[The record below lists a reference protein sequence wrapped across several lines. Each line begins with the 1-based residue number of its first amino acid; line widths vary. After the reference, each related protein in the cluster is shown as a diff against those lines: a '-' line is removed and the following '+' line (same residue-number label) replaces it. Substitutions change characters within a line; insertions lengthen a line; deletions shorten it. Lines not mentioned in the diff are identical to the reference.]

1 MKDKLKKREII
12 KNIAIVFLVIMLIL
26 TFFSNTIMNRTLPE
40 VKTQGIT
47 SGTVSMQVRGEGI
60 VEAEDPYN
68 VTIDETRK
76 IKSVLKHEG
85 DRVEVGDVIY
95 KLEGESGEE
104 LTTAKNDLEDK
115 KVAYDTSVLDSG
127 LTKSEVDSVEAGVT
141 ATTSTILV
149 NLEKKD
155 NEIADLQKK
164 IDEYDVK
171 IADVER
177 QMSINDTS
185 ATPDTTSEQKAV
197 DAAQKEYDAAK
208 DLLDKY
214 DAWKDAESTTQ
225 WYVTN
230 SQTSDPGYAQAQ
242 SDEQDA
248 KRAYD
253 LALAKFTFTTTPPSR
268 SDIQTLVNNKLSALE
283 TAQKK
288 KNEKL
293 NSSTNQNTNLAKQK
307 AQLEKEKAEVV
318 AKHKKA
324 SDDRAEYFASEKTKI
339 SLEKSY
345 QDVLKAQKKV
355 EELEKKAIG
364 GEIKSPVAG
373 TVSSVALAA
382 GEKTEPGTPVA
393 VIQLDG
399 KGYKLQFSV
408 DSKQAKAV
416 KVGDEVSVVNSWYY
430 GDLSANLVAI
440 QPDKNDRRDGKIL
453 VFSLSGSS
461 IRPGQSLTL
470 SVGQKSSNYDLIVP
484 LAALRGDN
492 EGNFVYILENKA
504 TPFGSRYI
512 AKRVD
517 VEVLAK
523 DDKVAAINGDLNG
536 WEYVITNSSKDL
548 ENKDQVKLAE

>member
-47 SGTVSMQVRGEGI
+47 SGPVSMQVRGEGI

-76 IKSVLKHEG
+76 IKSVLLHEG

-104 LTTAKNDLEDK
+104 LTTAKNELSKQQSDYDK
-115 KVAYDTSVLDSG
+115 FLIGSG
-127 LTKSEVDSVEAGVT
+127 LSNSEIKQVEDGVKT
-141 ATTSTILV
+141 ATSTIISK
-149 NLEKKD
+149 LEKMDK
-155 NEIADLQKK
+155 EIAEAQKK
-164 IDEYDVK
+164 VDDLTLQSK
-171 IADVER
+171 TTTD
-177 QMSINDTS
+177 S
-185 ATPDTTSEQKAV
+185 TPDTTSEQRAIDKAQDEYDSANSTLTSYNQYISDFNDKKKAYEDAV
-197 DAAQKEYDAAK
+197 KIVEYYENTLNDTTSTEHDAAVTDRNDKEAAMNIAGCLKPTDSEYTAAK
-208 DLLDKY
+208 KNVENKKTALENAKRKKEDKE
-214 DAWKDAESTTQ
+214 KSS
-225 WYVTN
+225 N
-230 SQTSDPGYAQAQ
+230 SQN
-242 SDEQDA
+242 
-248 KRAYD
+248 
-253 LALAKFTFTTTPPSR
+253 
-268 SDIQTLVNNKLSALE
+268 VNNE
-283 TAQKK
+283 
-288 KNEKL
+288 
-293 NSSTNQNTNLAKQK
+293 
-307 AQLEKEKAEVV
+307 LEKATVRLKELTDAREKYYNEES
-318 AKHKKA
+318 KKI
-324 SDDRAEYFASEKTKI
+324 E
-339 SLEKSY
+339 LEENY
-345 QDVLKAQKKV
+345 QNLLSAQKKV
-355 EELEKKAIG
+355 EELEKKAVG

-382 GEKTEPGTPVA
+382 GESTEPGTPVA

-399 KGYKLQFSV
+399 KGYKLQFKV

-416 KVGDEVSVVNSWYY
+416 KVGDEVTIVNSWYY
-430 GDLSANLVAI
+430 GDVSANLVSI
-440 QPDKNDRRDGKIL
+440 QPDKENRRDGKIL
-453 VFSLSGSS
+453 VFSLNGTS
-461 IRPGQSLTL
+461 INPGQSLTL

-484 LAALRGDN
+484 LSALHGDN
-492 EGNFVYILENKA
+492 DGNFVFILENKA

-523 DDKVAAINGDLNG
+523 DDKVAAINADLNG

>member
-76 IKSVLKHEG
+76 VKSVLKHEG

-104 LTTAKNDLEDK
+104 LTNAKNDLEDK
-115 KVAYDTSVLDSG
+115 KVAYDTAVLDSG
-127 LTKSEVDSVEAGVT
+127 LTNAEIDSVEAGVT

-155 NEIADLQKK
+155 KEISDLQKK

-171 IADVER
+171 IADLER
-177 QMSINDTS
+177 QMSINDNT
-185 ATPDTTSEQKAV
+185 AAPDTTSEQKAI
-197 DAAQKEYDAAK
+197 DNAQKEYDSAK

-214 DAWKDAESTTQ
+214 DAL
-225 WYVTN
+225 
-230 SQTSDPGYAQAQ
+230 
-242 SDEQDA
+242 QDA
-248 KRAYD
+248 IAEENWYQGSAPSEVTEKKNKAQMDYD
-253 LALAKFTFTTTPPSR
+253 LALAKFTFTTNPPAR
-268 SDIQTLVNNKLSALE
+268 ADIQTLVNNKQSDLE
-283 TAQKK
+283 SAQKK
-288 KNEKL
+288 KTEKL

-307 AQLEKEKAEVV
+307 AQLEKEKAEVTT
-318 AKHKKA
+318 KHKNA
-324 SDDRAEYFASEKTKI
+324 SDDRANYFAAEKTKI
-339 SLEKSY
+339 SLEKTY
-345 QDVLKAQKKV
+345 QDVLKAEKKV

-373 TVSSVALAA
+373 TVSSTAFAA
-382 GEKTEPGTPVA
+382 GEKIEAGSTVA

-399 KGYKLQFSV
+399 KGYKLQFPV
-408 DSKQAKAV
+408 DAKQAKAV
-416 KVGDEVSVVNSWYY
+416 KVGDEVTIVNSWYY
-430 GDLSANLVAI
+430 GDVSANLVAI
-440 QPDKNDRRDGKIL
+440 QPNKENKRDGKIL
-453 VFSLSGSS
+453 VFSLNGSS
-461 IRPGQSLTL
+461 INPGQSLTL

-492 EGNFVYILENKA
+492 DGNFVYILENKA

-523 DDKVAAINGDLNG
+523 DDKVAAINADLNG

>member
-76 IKSVLKHEG
+76 VKSVLKHEG
-85 DRVEVGDVIY
+85 DRVEIGDVIY

-115 KVAYDTSVLDSG
+115 KVEYDTLVLDSG
-127 LTKSEVDSVEAGVT
+127 LTKAEVDSVEAGVT
-141 ATTSTILV
+141 ATTATILV

-155 NEIADLQKK
+155 NEIASLKKK

-171 IADVER
+171 IADIDR
-177 QMSINDTS
+177 QKSINDTS
-185 ATPDTTSEQKAV
+185 ADPDITSEQKAV
-197 DAAQKEYDAAK
+197 DNAQKAYDEAK

-214 DAWKDAESTTQ
+214 DALAEATAEVNWYTAQGDNSSTDYNDA
-225 WYVTN
+225 VTKKTN
-230 SQTSDPGYAQAQ
+230 
-242 SDEQDA
+242 A
-248 KRAYD
+248 KKAYD
-253 LALAKFTFTTTPPSR
+253 LALAKFTFTTNPPTR
-268 SDIQTLVNNKLSALE
+268 TDIQTLVNNKQSDLE

-288 KNEKL
+288 KTEKL
-293 NSSTNQNTNLAKQK
+293 NSSTSQNTNLAKQR
-307 AQLEKEKAEVV
+307 AQLEKEKDEVKV
-318 AKHKKA
+318 KYDNATK
-324 SDDRAEYFASEKTKI
+324 DREDYFNSEKTKI
-339 SLEKSY
+339 NLEKKY
-345 QDVLKAQKKV
+345 QDVLKAEKKV

-373 TVSSVALAA
+373 TVSSTAFAA
-382 GEKTEPGTPVA
+382 GEKIEAGSTVA

-399 KGYKLQFSV
+399 KGYKLQFPV
-408 DSKQAKAV
+408 DAKQAKAV
-416 KVGDEVSVVNSWYY
+416 KVGDEVTIVNSWYY
-430 GDLSANLVAI
+430 GDVSANLVSI
-440 QPDKNDRRDGKIL
+440 QPDKENRRDGKIL
-453 VFSLSGSS
+453 VFSLNGTS
-461 IRPGQSLTL
+461 INPGQSLTL

-484 LAALRGDN
+484 LSALHGDN
-492 EGNFVYILENKA
+492 DGNFVFILENKA

-523 DDKVAAINGDLNG
+523 DDKVAAINADLNG

>member
-47 SGTVSMQVRGEGI
+47 SGPVSMQVRGEGI

-76 IKSVLKHEG
+76 IKSVLVHEG

-104 LTTAKNDLEDK
+104 LTTAKNELSKQQSDYDK
-115 KVAYDTSVLDSG
+115 FLIGSG
-127 LTKSEVDSVEAGVT
+127 LSNSEIKQVEDGVKT
-141 ATTSTILV
+141 ATSTIISK
-149 NLEKKD
+149 LEKMDK
-155 NEIADLQKK
+155 EIAEAQKK
-164 IDEYDVK
+164 VDDLTLQSK
-171 IADVER
+171 TTTD
-177 QMSINDTS
+177 S
-185 ATPDTTSEQKAV
+185 TPDTTSEQRAIDKAQDEYDSANSTLTSYNQYISDFNDKKKAYEDAV
-197 DAAQKEYDAAK
+197 KIVEYYENTLNDTTSTEHDAAVTDRNDKEAAMNIAGCLKPTDSEYTAAK
-208 DLLDKY
+208 KNVENKKTALENAKRKKEDKE
-214 DAWKDAESTTQ
+214 KSS
-225 WYVTN
+225 N
-230 SQTSDPGYAQAQ
+230 SQN
-242 SDEQDA
+242 
-248 KRAYD
+248 
-253 LALAKFTFTTTPPSR
+253 
-268 SDIQTLVNNKLSALE
+268 VNNE
-283 TAQKK
+283 
-288 KNEKL
+288 
-293 NSSTNQNTNLAKQK
+293 
-307 AQLEKEKAEVV
+307 LEKATVRLKELTDAREKYYNEES
-318 AKHKKA
+318 KKI
-324 SDDRAEYFASEKTKI
+324 E
-339 SLEKSY
+339 LEENY
-345 QDVLKAQKKV
+345 QNLLSAQKKV
-355 EELEKKAIG
+355 EELEKKAVG

-382 GEKTEPGTPVA
+382 GESTEPGTPVA

-399 KGYKLQFSV
+399 KGYKLQFKV

-416 KVGDEVSVVNSWYY
+416 KVGDEVTIVNSWYY
-430 GDLSANLVAI
+430 GDVSANLVSI
-440 QPDKNDRRDGKIL
+440 QPDKENRRDGKIL
-453 VFSLSGSS
+453 VFSLNGTS
-461 IRPGQSLTL
+461 INPGQSLTL

-484 LAALRGDN
+484 LSALHGDN
-492 EGNFVYILENKA
+492 DGNFVFILENKA

-523 DDKVAAINGDLNG
+523 DDKVAAINADLNG

>member
-76 IKSVLKHEG
+76 VKSVLKHEG

-104 LTTAKNDLEDK
+104 LTTAKNDLAKLQSDYDKFLIGSGLSNSEIKQVEDGVKTATATIISKLEKMDKEIAEAQK
-115 KVAYDTSVLDSG
+115 KVDD
-127 LTKSEVDSVEAGVT
+127 LTLQSK
-141 ATTSTILV
+141 TTTES
-149 NLEKKD
+149 
-155 NEIADLQKK
+155 
-164 IDEYDVK
+164 
-171 IADVER
+171 
-177 QMSINDTS
+177 
-185 ATPDTTSEQKAV
+185 TPDTTSEQRTVDKA
-197 DAAQKEYDAAK
+197 QEEYDSANAT
-208 DLLDKY
+208 L
-214 DAWKDAESTTQ
+214 TT
-225 WYVTN
+225 YN
-230 SQTSDPGYAQAQ
+230 AYISDYN
-242 SDEQDA
+242 D
-248 KRAYD
+248 
-253 LALAKFTFTTTPPSR
+253 
-268 SDIQTLVNNKLSALE
+268 
-283 TAQKK
+283 KK
-288 KNEKL
+288 KAYEDAVKVVEYYENTL
-293 NSSTNQNTNLAKQK
+293 GDTTSTEHNDAVTDRDN
-307 AQLEKEKAEVV
+307 KEKAMNIASCLKPSDSDYTV
-318 AKHKKA
+318 AKKNVENKKTA
-324 SDDRAEYFASEKTKI
+324 LENAKRKKEDKEKTSNTQNI
-339 SLEKSY
+339 SSELEKATTHLKELTDAREKYYNEESKKIELEENY
-345 QDVLKAQKKV
+345 QNLLSAQKKV

-399 KGYKLQFSV
+399 KGYKLQFPV
-408 DSKQAKAV
+408 DAKQAKAV
-416 KVGDEVSVVNSWYY
+416 KVGDEVTIVNSWYY
-430 GDLSANLVAI
+430 GDVSANLVAI
-440 QPDKNDRRDGKIL
+440 QPNKENKRDGKIL
-453 VFSLSGSS
+453 VFSLNGSS
-461 IRPGQSLTL
+461 INPGQSLTL

-492 EGNFVYILENKA
+492 DGNFVYILENKA

-523 DDKVAAINGDLNG
+523 DDKVAAINADLNG

>member
-76 IKSVLKHEG
+76 VKSVLKHEG

-115 KVAYDTSVLDSG
+115 KVAYDTAVLDSG
-127 LTKSEVDSVEAGVT
+127 LTKAEVDSVEAGVT

-155 NEIADLQKK
+155 NEIASLKK
-164 IDEYDVK
+164 KLDEYDGK
-171 IADVER
+171 IADIDR
-177 QMSINDTS
+177 QKSINDTS
-185 ATPDTTSEQKAV
+185 ADPDITSEQKAV
-197 DAAQKEYDAAK
+197 DNAQKAYDEAK
-208 DLLDKY
+208 DLLDKFDALKEANDELAWYNGNTTASGY
-214 DAWKDAESTTQ
+214 DDAVDKQFEA
-225 WYVTN
+225 N
-230 SQTSDPGYAQAQ
+230 
-242 SDEQDA
+242 
-248 KRAYD
+248 KAYE
-253 LALAKFTFTTTPPSR
+253 LALGKSSLAGTNPTR
-268 SDIQTLVNNKLSALE
+268 DQIQTLVNNKSSALE

-288 KNEKL
+288 KTEKL
-293 NSSTNQNTNLAKQK
+293 NSSTNQNTNLAKQR
-307 AQLEKEKAEVV
+307 AQLEKEKADVQLKYDT
-318 AKHKKA
+318 ATK
-324 SDDRAEYFASEKTKI
+324 DRENYFSSEKTKI
-339 SLEKSY
+339 SLEKTY
-345 QDVLKAQKKV
+345 QDVLKAEKKV

-373 TVSSVALAA
+373 TVSSTAFAA
-382 GEKTEPGTPVA
+382 GEKIEAGSTVA

-399 KGYKLQFSV
+399 KGYKLQFPV
-408 DSKQAKAV
+408 DAKQAKAV
-416 KVGDEVSVVNSWYY
+416 KVGDEVTIVNSWYY
-430 GDLSANLVAI
+430 GDVSANLVAI
-440 QPDKNDRRDGKIL
+440 QPNKENKRDGKIL
-453 VFSLSGSS
+453 VFSLNGSS
-461 IRPGQSLTL
+461 INPGQSLTL

-492 EGNFVYILENKA
+492 DGNFVYILENKA

-523 DDKVAAINGDLNG
+523 DDKVAAINADLNG

>member
-47 SGTVSMQVRGEGI
+47 SGPVSMQVRGEGI

-76 IKSVLKHEG
+76 IKSVLLHEG

-115 KVAYDTSVLDSG
+115 KVAYDTAVLDSG
-127 LTKSEVDSVEAGVT
+127 LTKAEVDSVEAGVT
-141 ATTSTILV
+141 ATTATILV

-171 IADVER
+171 IADLDR
-177 QMSINDTS
+177 QMGINES
-185 ATPDTTSEQKAV
+185 AAAPDTTSEQKAV
-197 DAAQKEYDAAK
+197 DSAQKAYDEAK
-208 DLLDKY
+208 DLLDKFDVLA
-214 DAWKDAESTTQ
+214 DATAEVNWYESQGDYSSTDHTDA
-225 WYVTN
+225 VTKKSN
-230 SQTSDPGYAQAQ
+230 AQ
-242 SDEQDA
+242 
-248 KRAYD
+248 KAYD
-253 LALAKFTFTTTPPSR
+253 LTLAKFTFTTNPPAR
-268 SDIQTLVNNKLSALE
+268 TDIQTLVNSRLTALE

-288 KNEKL
+288 KTEKL

-307 AQLEKEKAEVV
+307 AQLEKEKADVTI
-318 AKHKKA
+318 KHKKA
-324 SDDRAEYFASEKTKI
+324 SDDRADYFASEKTKI

-382 GEKTEPGTPVA
+382 GESTEPGTPVA

-399 KGYKLQFSV
+399 KGYKLQFKV

-416 KVGDEVSVVNSWYY
+416 KVGDEVTIVNSWYY
-430 GDLSANLVAI
+430 GDVSANLVSI
-440 QPDKNDRRDGKIL
+440 QPDKENRRDGKIL
-453 VFSLSGSS
+453 VFSLNGTS
-461 IRPGQSLTL
+461 INPGQSLTL

-484 LAALRGDN
+484 LSALHGDN
-492 EGNFVYILENKA
+492 DGNFVFILENKA

-523 DDKVAAINGDLNG
+523 DDKVAAINADLNG